1 MNNTVYPLFRE
12 AIVTSVEDP
21 EELGRIQLRVLP
33 ELSEHEESDLPWCF
47 PESSGIHGKSFGLPQ
62 VDQAVSCIVWTK
74 LWCEIT
80 YLPMVI
86 RKPKEHP
93 FQDWMD
99 NQRSL
104 IDDMANDPEE
114 KDLVVE
120 QYSDDF
126 SQYHDVGNS
135 EHGFVHP
142 SGTYVSVDKDGTAWM
157 KGVKELHLHDGD
169 GNFEAVIDFTSGD
182 IKLTSK
188 GKQEKTIE
196 GDVKEIIKGKQ
207 EVEVDQDSEF
217 TVKGK
222 WKVSVTGDASIESKG
237 AVNIKA
243 TSSCKVEATSEVNIK
258 APQCVI
264 DSQIL
269 NFKGMKSQGTVPPS
283 GSGVC
288 CAIPACI
295 CSGAPH
301 VG

>member
-1 MNNTVYPLFRE
+1 MNTVYPLFRE

-21 EELGRIQLRVLP
+21 EKLGRIQLRVLP

-62 VDQAVSCIVWTK
+62 VGQAVSCIVWTK

-104 IDDMANDPEE
+104 IEDMANDPEE
-114 KDLVVE
+114 KNLVVE

-142 SGTYVSVDKDGTAWM
+142 SGTYVTIDKDGTAFM
-157 KGVKELHLHDGD
+157 KGVKELHVHDGD

-182 IKLTSK
+182 VTLTTK
-188 GKQEKTIE
+188 GKQETAVE
-196 GDVKEIIKGKQ
+196 GDATETIKGKW
-207 EVEVDQDSEF
+207 S
-217 TVKGK
+217 
-222 WKVSVTGDASIESKG
+222 VSVTGDASIESKG

-243 TSSCKVEATSEVNIK
+243 TSSCKVEASSEVNIK

-269 NFKGMKSQGTVPPS
+269 NFKGTKSQGTVPPS
-283 GSGVC
+283 GSGVL
-288 CAIPACI
+288 CAVPACI

>member
-1 MNNTVYPLFRE
+1 MNTVYPLFRE

-21 EELGRIQLRVLP
+21 EELGRVQLRVLP
-33 ELSEHEESDLPWCF
+33 ELSEHEEADLPWCF

-62 VDQAVSCIVWTK
+62 VGQAVSCIVWTK

-114 KDLVVE
+114 KNLVVE

-142 SGTYVSVDKDGTAWM
+142 SGTYVSIDKEGTAWM

-169 GNFEAVIDFTSGD
+169 ENFEAVIDFTSGD
-182 IKLTSK
+182 VTLTTK
-188 GKQEKTIE
+188 GKQEKTVE
-196 GDVKEIIKGKQ
+196 GDATETIKGKW
-207 EVEVDQDSEF
+207 S
-217 TVKGK
+217 
-222 WKVSVTGDASIESKG
+222 VSVTGDASIESKG

-243 TSSCKVEATSEVNIK
+243 TSSCKVEASSEVNIK

-269 NFKGMKSQGTVPPS
+269 NFKGTKSQGTVPPS
-283 GSGVC
+283 GSGVL
-288 CAIPACI
+288 CAVPACI

>member
-21 EELGRIQLRVLP
+21 EELGRVQLRVLP
-33 ELSEHEESDLPWCF
+33 ELSEHEEADLPWCF

-62 VDQAVSCIVWTK
+62 VGQAVSCIVWTK

-93 FQDWMD
+93 FQNWMD

-142 SGTYVSVDKDGTAWM
+142 SGTYVSIDKDGTAWM

-182 IKLTSK
+182 VTLTTK

-196 GDVKEIIKGKQ
+196 GDVKETIKGKQ
-207 EVEVDQDSEF
+207 EVEVDQDSEL

-288 CAIPACI
+288 CAIPGCV

>member
-1 MNNTVYPLFRE
+1 MNTVYPLFRE

-21 EELGRIQLRVLP
+21 EELGRVQLRVLP
-33 ELSEHEESDLPWCF
+33 ELSEHEASDLPWCV

-62 VDQAVSCIVWTK
+62 VGQAVSCIVWTK

-86 RKPKEHP
+86 RKPKEHL
-93 FQDWMD
+93 FQNWMD

-114 KDLVVE
+114 KNLVVE

-142 SGTYVSVDKDGTAWM
+142 SGTYVSIDKEGTAWM

-182 IKLTSK
+182 ITLTTK
-188 GKQEKTIE
+188 GKQEKTVE
-196 GDVKEIIKGKQ
+196 GDATQ
-207 EVEVDQDSEF
+207 
-217 TVKGK
+217 TYKGK
-222 WKVSVTGDASIESKG
+222 WSVSVTGDASIESKG

-243 TSSCKVEATSEVNIK
+243 TSSCKVEASSEVNIK

-269 NFKGMKSQGTVPPS
+269 NFKGIKSQGTVPPS
-283 GSGVC
+283 GSGVL
-288 CAIPACI
+288 CAVPACI

>member
-12 AIVTSVEDP
+12 AIITSVEDP

-47 PESSGIHGKSFGLPQ
+47 PESTGIHGKDFGMPQ
-62 VDQAVSCIVWTK
+62 VGQAVSCIVWTK

-93 FQDWMD
+93 YQDWMD

-114 KDLVVE
+114 KDLVVK

-126 SQYHDVGNS
+126 SEYHDVGNS

-142 SGTYVSVDKDGTAWM
+142 SGTYVSIDKEGTAWM

-182 IKLTSK
+182 ITLTTK
-188 GKQEKTIE
+188 GKQEKTVE
-196 GDVKEIIKGKQ
+196 GDATQ
-207 EVEVDQDSEF
+207 
-217 TVKGK
+217 TYKGK
-222 WKVSVTGDASIESKG
+222 WSVSVTGDASIESKG

-243 TSSCKVEATSEVNIK
+243 TSSCKVEASSEVNIK

-269 NFKGMKSQGTVPPS
+269 NFKGTKSQGTVPPS
-283 GSGVC
+283 GSGVL
-288 CAIPACI
+288 CAVPACI

>member
-1 MNNTVYPLFRE
+1 MNTVYPLFRE

-21 EELGRIQLRVLP
+21 EELGRVQLRVLP

-62 VDQAVSCIVWTK
+62 VGQAVSCIVWTK

-142 SGTYVSVDKDGTAWM
+142 SGTYVSIDKDGTAWM

-196 GDVKEIIKGKQ
+196 GDVKETIKGKQ
-207 EVEVDQDSEF
+207 EVEVDQDSEL

-283 GSGVC
+283 GSGVL
-288 CAIPACI
+288 CAISGCI
-295 CSGAPH
+295 CSGVPH

>member
-1 MNNTVYPLFRE
+1 MNTVYPLFRE

-21 EELGRIQLRVLP
+21 EELGRVQLRVLP
-33 ELSEHEESDLPWCF
+33 ELSEHEEADLPWCF

-62 VDQAVSCIVWTK
+62 VGQAVSCIVWTK

-86 RKPKEHP
+86 RKPKEHL
-93 FQDWMD
+93 FQNWMD

-114 KDLVVE
+114 KDLVVK

-126 SQYHDVGNS
+126 SEYHDVGNS

-142 SGTYVSVDKDGTAWM
+142 SGTYVSIDKDGTAWM

-169 GNFEAVIDFTSGD
+169 ENFEAVIDFTSGD
-182 IKLTSK
+182 IKLTTK
-188 GKQEKTIE
+188 GKQEKTVE
-196 GDVKEIIKGKQ
+196 GDATQ
-207 EVEVDQDSEF
+207 
-217 TVKGK
+217 TYKGK
-222 WKVSVTGDASIESKG
+222 WSVSVTGDASIESKG

-243 TSSCKVEATSEVNIK
+243 TSSCKVEASSEVNIK

-269 NFKGMKSQGTVPPS
+269 NFKGTKSQGTVPPS

>member
-1 MNNTVYPLFRE
+1 MNTVYPLFRE

-21 EELGRIQLRVLP
+21 EELGRVQLRVLP
-33 ELSEHEESDLPWCF
+33 ELSEHEEADLPWCF

-62 VDQAVSCIVWTK
+62 VGQAVSCIVWTK

-86 RKPKEHP
+86 RKPKEHL
-93 FQDWMD
+93 FQNWMD

-114 KDLVVE
+114 KNLVVE

-142 SGTYVSVDKDGTAWM
+142 SGTYVSIDKEGTAWM

-169 GNFEAVIDFTSGD
+169 ENFEAVIDFTSGD
-182 IKLTSK
+182 IKLTTK
-188 GKQEKTIE
+188 GKQEKTVE
-196 GDVKEIIKGKQ
+196 GDATQ
-207 EVEVDQDSEF
+207 
-217 TVKGK
+217 TYKGK
-222 WKVSVTGDASIESKG
+222 WSVSVTGDASIESKG

-243 TSSCKVEATSEVNIK
+243 TSSCKVEASSEVNIK

-269 NFKGMKSQGTVPPS
+269 NFKGTKSQGTVPPS
-283 GSGVC
+283 GSGVL
-288 CAIPACI
+288 CAVPACI

>member
-1 MNNTVYPLFRE
+1 MNTVYPLFRE

-21 EELGRIQLRVLP
+21 EELGRVQLRVLP

-62 VDQAVSCIVWTK
+62 VGQAVSCIVWTK

-80 YLPMVI
+80 YLPMVV

-142 SGTYVSVDKDGTAWM
+142 SGTYVSIDKDGTAWM

-196 GDVKEIIKGKQ
+196 GDVKETIKGKQ
-207 EVEVDQDSEF
+207 EVEVDQDSEL

-237 AVNIKA
+237 AINIKA

-269 NFKGMKSQGTVPPS
+269 NFKGTKSQGTVPPS

-288 CAIPACI
+288 CAVPACI

>member
-1 MNNTVYPLFRE
+1 MNTVYPLFRE

-21 EELGRIQLRVLP
+21 EELGRVQLRVLP
-33 ELSEHEESDLPWCF
+33 ELSEHEEADLPWCF

-62 VDQAVSCIVWTK
+62 VGQAVSCIVWTK

-114 KDLVVE
+114 KNLVVE

-142 SGTYVSVDKDGTAWM
+142 SGTYVSIDKDGTAWM

-169 GNFEAVIDFTSGD
+169 ENFEAVIDFTSGD
-182 IKLTSK
+182 ITLTTK
-188 GKQEKTIE
+188 GKQEKTVE
-196 GDVKEIIKGKQ
+196 GDATQ
-207 EVEVDQDSEF
+207 
-217 TVKGK
+217 TYKGK
-222 WKVSVTGDASIESKG
+222 WSVSVTGDASIESKG

-243 TSSCKVEATSEVNIK
+243 TSSCKVEASSEVNIK

-269 NFKGMKSQGTVPPS
+269 NFKGTKSQGTVPPS
-283 GSGVC
+283 GSGVL
-288 CAIPACI
+288 CAVPACI

>member
-1 MNNTVYPLFRE
+1 MNTVYPLFRE

-21 EELGRIQLRVLP
+21 EELGRVQLRVLP
-33 ELSEHEESDLPWCF
+33 ELSEHEEADLPWCF

-62 VDQAVSCIVWTK
+62 VGQAVSCIVWTK

-142 SGTYVSVDKDGTAWM
+142 SGTYVSIDKEGTAWM

-182 IKLTSK
+182 IKLSSK

-196 GDVKEIIKGKQ
+196 GDVKETIKGKQ
-207 EVEVDQDSEF
+207 EVEVDQDSEL

-288 CAIPACI
+288 CAIPGCV

>member
-47 PESSGIHGKSFGLPQ
+47 PESTGIHGKDFGMPQ
-62 VDQAVSCIVWTK
+62 VGQAVSCIVWTK

-142 SGTYVSVDKDGTAWM
+142 SGTYVSIDKDGTAWM

-182 IKLTSK
+182 IKLSSK

-196 GDVKEIIKGKQ
+196 GAVKETIKGKQ
-207 EVEVDQDSEF
+207 EVEVDQDSEL

-288 CAIPACI
+288 CAIPACV
-295 CSGAPH
+295 CSGVAH

>member
-1 MNNTVYPLFRE
+1 MNNAVYPLFRE

-21 EELGRIQLRVLP
+21 EELGRVQLRVLP
-33 ELSEHEESDLPWCF
+33 ELSEHEEADLPWCF

-62 VDQAVSCIVWTK
+62 VGQAVSCIVWTK

-80 YLPMVI
+80 YLPIVI

-93 FQDWMD
+93 YQDWMD

-142 SGTYVSVDKDGTAWM
+142 SGTYVSIDKDGTAWM

-182 IKLTSK
+182 IKLSSK

-196 GDVKEIIKGKQ
+196 GDVEETI
-207 EVEVDQDSEF
+207 
-217 TVKGK
+217 KGK

-283 GSGVC
+283 GSGVL
-288 CAIPACI
+288 CAVPACI

>member
-1 MNNTVYPLFRE
+1 MNTVYPLFRE

-21 EELGRIQLRVLP
+21 EELGRVQLRVLP

-62 VDQAVSCIVWTK
+62 VGQAVSCIVWTK

-86 RKPKEHP
+86 RKPKEHL
-93 FQDWMD
+93 FQNWMD

-114 KDLVVE
+114 KNLVVE

-142 SGTYVSVDKDGTAWM
+142 SGTYVSIDKEGTAWM

-169 GNFEAVIDFTSGD
+169 ENFEAVIDFTSGD
-182 IKLTSK
+182 IKLTTK
-188 GKQEKTIE
+188 GKQEKTVE
-196 GDVKEIIKGKQ
+196 GDATQ
-207 EVEVDQDSEF
+207 
-217 TVKGK
+217 TYKGK
-222 WKVSVTGDASIESKG
+222 WSVSVTGDASIESKG

-243 TSSCKVEATSEVNIK
+243 TSSCKVEASSEVNIK

-269 NFKGMKSQGTVPPS
+269 NFKGTKSQGTVPPS
-283 GSGVC
+283 GSGVL
-288 CAIPACI
+288 CAVPACI

>member
-1 MNNTVYPLFRE
+1 MNTVYPLFRE

-21 EELGRIQLRVLP
+21 EELGRVQLRVLP

-47 PESSGIHGKSFGLPQ
+47 PESTGVHGKDFGMPQ
-62 VDQAVSCIVWTK
+62 VGQAVSCIVWTK

-93 FQDWMD
+93 YQDWMD

-114 KDLVVE
+114 KDLVVK

-126 SQYHDVGNS
+126 SEYHDVGNS

-142 SGTYVSVDKDGTAWM
+142 SGTYVSIDKDGTAWM

-169 GNFEAVIDFTSGD
+169 ENFEAVIDFTSGD
-182 IKLTSK
+182 ITLTTK
-188 GKQEKTIE
+188 GKQEKTVE
-196 GDVKEIIKGKQ
+196 GDATQ
-207 EVEVDQDSEF
+207 
-217 TVKGK
+217 TYKGK
-222 WKVSVTGDASIESKG
+222 WSVSVTGDASIESKG

-243 TSSCKVEATSEVNIK
+243 TSSCKVEASSEVNIK

-269 NFKGMKSQGTVPPS
+269 NFKGTKSQGTVPPS
-283 GSGVC
+283 GSGVL
-288 CAIPACI
+288 CAVPACI

>member
-62 VDQAVSCIVWTK
+62 VGQAVSCIVWTK

-93 FQDWMD
+93 FQNWMD

-114 KDLVVE
+114 KNLVVE

-142 SGTYVSVDKDGTAWM
+142 SGTYVSIDKDGTAWM

-182 IKLTSK
+182 ITLTTK
-188 GKQEKTIE
+188 GKQEKTVE
-196 GDVKEIIKGKQ
+196 GDATQ
-207 EVEVDQDSEF
+207 
-217 TVKGK
+217 TYKGK
-222 WKVSVTGDASIESKG
+222 WSVSVTGDASIESKG

-243 TSSCKVEATSEVNIK
+243 TSSCKVEASSEVNIK

-269 NFKGMKSQGTVPPS
+269 NFKGTKSQGTVPPS
-283 GSGVC
+283 GSGVL

>member
-33 ELSEHEESDLPWCF
+33 ELSEHGESDLPWCF
-47 PESSGIHGKSFGLPQ
+47 PESTGIHGKDFGMPQ
-62 VDQAVSCIVWTK
+62 VGQAVSCIVWTK

-93 FQDWMD
+93 YQNWMD

-114 KDLVVE
+114 KDLVVK

-126 SQYHDVGNS
+126 SEYHDVGNS

-142 SGTYVSVDKDGTAWM
+142 SGTYVTIDKDGTAFM
-157 KGVKELHLHDGD
+157 KGVKELHVHDGD

-182 IKLTSK
+182 ITLTTK
-188 GKQEKTIE
+188 GKQEKTVE
-196 GDVKEIIKGKQ
+196 GDATQ
-207 EVEVDQDSEF
+207 
-217 TVKGK
+217 TYKGK
-222 WKVSVTGDASIESKG
+222 WSVSVTGDASIESKG

-243 TSSCKVEATSEVNIK
+243 TSSCKVEASSEVNIK

-269 NFKGMKSQGTVPPS
+269 NFKGTKSQGTVPPS
-283 GSGVC
+283 GSGVL
-288 CAIPACI
+288 CAVPACI

>member
-1 MNNTVYPLFRE
+1 MNTVYPLFRE

-33 ELSEHEESDLPWCF
+33 ELSEHEEADFPWCF
-47 PESSGIHGKSFGLPQ
+47 PESTGIHGKSFGLPQ
-62 VDQAVSCIVWTK
+62 VGQAVSCIVWTK

-93 FQDWMD
+93 FQNWMD

-114 KDLVVE
+114 KNLVVE

-142 SGTYVSVDKDGTAWM
+142 SGTYVSIDKDGTAWM

-182 IKLTSK
+182 IKLTTK
-188 GKQEKTIE
+188 GKQEKTVE
-196 GDVKEIIKGKQ
+196 GDATQ
-207 EVEVDQDSEF
+207 
-217 TVKGK
+217 TYKGK
-222 WKVSVTGDASIESKG
+222 WSVSVTGDASIESKG

-243 TSSCKVEATSEVNIK
+243 TSSCKVEASSEVNIK

-269 NFKGMKSQGTVPPS
+269 NFKGTKSQGTVPPS
-283 GSGVC
+283 GSGVL
-288 CAIPACI
+288 CAVPACI

>member
-1 MNNTVYPLFRE
+1 MNTVYPLFRE
-12 AIVTSVEDP
+12 ALVTSVEDP
-21 EELGRIQLRVLP
+21 EELGRVQLRVLP
-33 ELSEHEESDLPWCF
+33 ELSEHDEADLPWCF
-47 PESSGIHGKSFGLPQ
+47 PESTGIHGKSFGMPQ
-62 VDQAVSCIVWTK
+62 VGQAVSCIVWTK

-93 FQDWMD
+93 YQDWMD

-114 KDLVVE
+114 KDLVVK

-126 SQYHDVGNS
+126 SEYHDVGNS

-142 SGTYVSVDKDGTAWM
+142 SGTYVTIDKDGTAFM
-157 KGVKELHLHDGD
+157 KGVKELHVHDGD

-182 IKLTSK
+182 VTLTTK
-188 GKQEKTIE
+188 GKQEKTVE
-196 GDVKEIIKGKQ
+196 GDATQ
-207 EVEVDQDSEF
+207 
-217 TVKGK
+217 TYKGK
-222 WKVSVTGDASIESKG
+222 WNVSVTGDASIESKG

-243 TSSCKVEATSEVNIK
+243 TSSCKVEASSEVNIK

-269 NFKGMKSQGTVPPS
+269 NFKGTKSQGTVPPS
-283 GSGVC
+283 GSGVL
-288 CAIPACI
+288 CAVPACI

>member
-1 MNNTVYPLFRE
+1 MNTVYPLFRE

-21 EELGRIQLRVLP
+21 EELGRVQLRVLP
-33 ELSEHEESDLPWCF
+33 ELSEHEEADLPWCF

-62 VDQAVSCIVWTK
+62 VGQAVSCIVWTK
-74 LWCEIT
+74 LWCEIA

-142 SGTYVSVDKDGTAWM
+142 SGTYVSIDKDGTAWM

-182 IKLTSK
+182 IKLSSK

-196 GDVKEIIKGKQ
+196 GDVKETIKGKQ
-207 EVEVDQDSEF
+207 EVEVDQDSEL

-288 CAIPACI
+288 CAIPGCV

>member
-1 MNNTVYPLFRE
+1 MNSVYPLFRE

-21 EELGRIQLRVLP
+21 EELGRVQLRVLP
-33 ELSEHEESDLPWCF
+33 ELSEHEEADLPWCF

-62 VDQAVSCIVWTK
+62 VGQAVSCIVWTK

-93 FQDWMD
+93 YQDWMD

-114 KDLVVE
+114 KNLVVE

-142 SGTYVSVDKDGTAWM
+142 SGTYVSIDKEGTAWM

-169 GNFEAVIDFTSGD
+169 ENFEAVIDFTSGD
-182 IKLTSK
+182 ITLTTK
-188 GKQEKTIE
+188 GKQEKTVE
-196 GDVKEIIKGKQ
+196 GDATQ
-207 EVEVDQDSEF
+207 
-217 TVKGK
+217 TYKGK
-222 WKVSVTGDASIESKG
+222 WSVSVTGDASIESKG

-243 TSSCKVEATSEVNIK
+243 TSSCKVEASSEVNIK

-269 NFKGMKSQGTVPPS
+269 NFKGTKSQGTVPPS
-283 GSGVC
+283 GSGVL
-288 CAIPACI
+288 CAVPACI

>member
-1 MNNTVYPLFRE
+1 MNTVYPLFRE
-12 AIVTSVEDP
+12 ALVTSVEDP
-21 EELGRIQLRVLP
+21 EELGRVQLRVLP

-47 PESSGIHGKSFGLPQ
+47 PESTGVHGKDFGMPQ
-62 VDQAVSCIVWTK
+62 VGQAVSCIVWTK

-93 FQDWMD
+93 YQDWMD

-114 KDLVVE
+114 KDLVVK

-126 SQYHDVGNS
+126 SEYHDVGNS

-142 SGTYVSVDKDGTAWM
+142 SGTYVSIDKDGTAWM

-182 IKLTSK
+182 IKLTTK
-188 GKQEKTIE
+188 GKQEKTVE
-196 GDVKEIIKGKQ
+196 GDATQ
-207 EVEVDQDSEF
+207 
-217 TVKGK
+217 TYKGK
-222 WKVSVTGDASIESKG
+222 WSVSVTGDASIESKG
-237 AVNIKA
+237 SVNIKA
-243 TSSCKVEATSEVNIK
+243 TSSCKVEASSEVNIK

-269 NFKGMKSQGTVPPS
+269 NFKGTKSQGTVPPS
-283 GSGVC
+283 GSGVL
-288 CAIPACI
+288 CAVPACI

>member
-1 MNNTVYPLFRE
+1 MNTVYPLFRE

-21 EELGRIQLRVLP
+21 EELGRVQLRVLP
-33 ELSEHEESDLPWCF
+33 ELSEHEEADLPWCF

-62 VDQAVSCIVWTK
+62 VGQAVSCIVWTK

-93 FQDWMD
+93 FQNWMD

-142 SGTYVSVDKDGTAWM
+142 SGTYVSIDKDGTAWM

-169 GNFEAVIDFTSGD
+169 GNFEAVVDFTSGD

-188 GKQEKTIE
+188 GKQETTIE
-196 GDVKEIIKGKQ
+196 GDVKETIKGKQ
-207 EVEVDQDSEF
+207 EVEVNQDSEL
-217 TVKGK
+217 TIKGK

-288 CAIPACI
+288 CAIPGCI

>member
-1 MNNTVYPLFRE
+1 MNTVYPLFRE
-12 AIVTSVEDP
+12 ALVTSVEDP
-21 EELGRIQLRVLP
+21 EELGRVQLRVLP
-33 ELSEHEESDLPWCF
+33 ELSEHEESDLHWCF
-47 PESSGIHGKSFGLPQ
+47 PESTGVHGKDFGMPQ
-62 VDQAVSCIVWTK
+62 VGQAVSCIVWTK

-93 FQDWMD
+93 YQDWMD

-114 KDLVVE
+114 KDLVVK

-126 SQYHDVGNS
+126 SEYHDAGNS

-142 SGTYVSVDKDGTAWM
+142 SGTYVSIDKDGTAWM

-169 GNFEAVIDFTSGD
+169 ENFEAVIDFTSGD
-182 IKLTSK
+182 ITLTTK
-188 GKQEKTIE
+188 GKQEKTVE
-196 GDVKEIIKGKQ
+196 GDATQ
-207 EVEVDQDSEF
+207 
-217 TVKGK
+217 TYKGK
-222 WKVSVTGDASIESKG
+222 WSVSVTGDASIESKG

-243 TSSCKVEATSEVNIK
+243 TSSCKVEASSEVNIK

-269 NFKGMKSQGTVPPS
+269 NFKGTKSQGTVPPS
-283 GSGVC
+283 GSGVL
-288 CAIPACI
+288 CAVPACI

>member
-1 MNNTVYPLFRE
+1 MNTVYPLFRE

-21 EELGRIQLRVLP
+21 EELGRVQLRVLP
-33 ELSEHEESDLPWCF
+33 ELSEHEEADLPWCF

-62 VDQAVSCIVWTK
+62 VGQAVSCIVWTK

-114 KDLVVE
+114 KNLVVE

-142 SGTYVSVDKDGTAWM
+142 SGTYVSIDKDGTAWM

-169 GNFEAVIDFTSGD
+169 ENFEAVIDFTSGD
-182 IKLTSK
+182 VTLTTK
-188 GKQEKTIE
+188 GKQEKTVE
-196 GDVKEIIKGKQ
+196 GDATETIKGK
-207 EVEVDQDSEF
+207 
-217 TVKGK
+217 
-222 WKVSVTGDASIESKG
+222 WNVSVSGDASIESKG

-243 TSSCKVEATSEVNIK
+243 TSSCKVEASSEVNIK

-269 NFKGMKSQGTVPPS
+269 NFKGTKSQGTVPPS
-283 GSGVC
+283 GSGVL
-288 CAIPACI
+288 CAVPACI

>member
-1 MNNTVYPLFRE
+1 MNTVYPLFRE

-21 EELGRIQLRVLP
+21 EKLGRVQLRVLP

-62 VDQAVSCIVWTK
+62 VGQAVSCIVWTK

-142 SGTYVSVDKDGTAWM
+142 SGTYVSIDKDGTAWM

-169 GNFEAVIDFTSGD
+169 ENFEAVIDFTSGD
-182 IKLTSK
+182 IKLTTK
-188 GKQEKTIE
+188 GKQEKTVE
-196 GDVKEIIKGKQ
+196 GDATQ
-207 EVEVDQDSEF
+207 
-217 TVKGK
+217 TYKGK
-222 WKVSVTGDASIESKG
+222 WMVSVTGDASIESEG

-243 TSSCKVEATSEVNIK
+243 TSSCKVEASSEVNIK

-269 NFKGMKSQGTVPPS
+269 NFKGTKSQGTVPPS
-283 GSGVC
+283 GSGVL
-288 CAIPACI
+288 CAVPACI

>member
-1 MNNTVYPLFRE
+1 MNTVYPLFRE
-12 AIVTSVEDP
+12 AIVTSAEDP
-21 EELGRIQLRVLP
+21 EELGRVQLRVLP
-33 ELSEHEESDLPWCF
+33 ELSEYEESDLPWCF
-47 PESSGIHGKSFGLPQ
+47 PESSGIHGKSFGFPR
-62 VDQAVSCIVWTK
+62 VGQAVSCIVWTK

-93 FQDWMD
+93 YQDWMD

-142 SGTYVSVDKDGTAWM
+142 SGTYVSIDKDGTAWM

-196 GDVKEIIKGKQ
+196 GDVKETIKGKQ
-207 EVEVDQDSEF
+207 EVEVDQDSEL
-217 TVKGK
+217 TIKGK

-237 AVNIKA
+237 AVSIKA

-258 APQCVI
+258 AAQCVI

-288 CAIPACI
+288 CAVPACI

>member
-1 MNNTVYPLFRE
+1 MNNTIYPLFRE
-12 AIVTSVEDP
+12 ALVTSVEDP

-47 PESSGIHGKSFGLPQ
+47 PESTGIHGKDFGMPQ
-62 VDQAVSCIVWTK
+62 VGQAVSCIVWTK
-74 LWCEIT
+74 LWCEIS

-93 FQDWMD
+93 YQDWMD

-114 KDLVVE
+114 KDLVVK

-126 SQYHDVGNS
+126 SEYHDVGNS

-142 SGTYVSVDKDGTAWM
+142 SGTYVTIDKDGTAFM

-182 IKLTSK
+182 ITLTTK
-188 GKQEKTIE
+188 GKQEKTVE
-196 GDVKEIIKGKQ
+196 GDATQ
-207 EVEVDQDSEF
+207 
-217 TVKGK
+217 TYKGK
-222 WKVSVTGDASIESKG
+222 WSVSVTGDASIESKG

-243 TSSCKVEATSEVNIK
+243 TSSCKVEASSEVNIK

-283 GSGVC
+283 GSGVL
-288 CAIPACI
+288 CAVPACI

-301 VG
+301 IG

>member
-1 MNNTVYPLFRE
+1 
-12 AIVTSVEDP
+12 
-21 EELGRIQLRVLP
+21 
-33 ELSEHEESDLPWCF
+33 
-47 PESSGIHGKSFGLPQ
+47 
-62 VDQAVSCIVWTK
+62 
-74 LWCEIT
+74 
-80 YLPMVI
+80 MVI

-142 SGTYVSVDKDGTAWM
+142 SGTYVSIDKDGTAWM

-196 GDVKEIIKGKQ
+196 GDVKETIKGKQ
-207 EVEVDQDSEF
+207 EVEVDQDSEL

-288 CAIPACI
+288 CAILGCV

>member
-1 MNNTVYPLFRE
+1 MNTVYPLFRE
-12 AIVTSVEDP
+12 ALVTSVEDP
-21 EELGRIQLRVLP
+21 EELGRVQLRVLP

-47 PESSGIHGKSFGLPQ
+47 PESTGIHGKDFGMPQ
-62 VDQAVSCIVWTK
+62 VGQAVSCIVWTK

-93 FQDWMD
+93 YQDWMD

-114 KDLVVE
+114 KDLVVK

-126 SQYHDVGNS
+126 SEYHDVGNS

-142 SGTYVSVDKDGTAWM
+142 SGTYVSIDKDGTAWM

-182 IKLTSK
+182 IKLTTK
-188 GKQEKTIE
+188 GKQEKTVE
-196 GDVKEIIKGKQ
+196 GDATQ
-207 EVEVDQDSEF
+207 
-217 TVKGK
+217 TYKGK
-222 WKVSVTGDASIESKG
+222 WSVSVTGDASIESKG

-243 TSSCKVEATSEVNIK
+243 TSSCKVEASSEVNIK

-269 NFKGMKSQGTVPPS
+269 NFKGTKSQGTVPPS
-283 GSGVC
+283 GSGVL
-288 CAIPACI
+288 CAVPACI

>member
-1 MNNTVYPLFRE
+1 MNNAVYPLFRE

-33 ELSEHEESDLPWCF
+33 ELSEHKESDLPWCF
-47 PESSGIHGKSFGLPQ
+47 PESTGIHGKDFGMPQ
-62 VDQAVSCIVWTK
+62 VGQAVSCIVWTK

-99 NQRSL
+99 NQRSM

-142 SGTYVSVDKDGTAWM
+142 SGTYVTIDKDGTAFM
-157 KGVKELHLHDGD
+157 KGVKELHVHDGD

-182 IKLTSK
+182 IKLSSK

-196 GDVKEIIKGKQ
+196 GS
-207 EVEVDQDSEF
+207 VEE
-217 TVKGK
+217 TIKGK

-283 GSGVC
+283 GSGVF
-288 CAIPACI
+288 CAVPACI

-301 VG
+301 IG

>member
-1 MNNTVYPLFRE
+1 MNTVYPLFRE
-12 AIVTSVEDP
+12 ALVTSVEDP
-21 EELGRIQLRVLP
+21 EELGRVQLRVLP

-47 PESSGIHGKSFGLPQ
+47 PESTGVHGKDFGMPQ
-62 VDQAVSCIVWTK
+62 VGQAVSCIVWTK

-93 FQDWMD
+93 YQDWMD

-114 KDLVVE
+114 KDLVVK

-126 SQYHDVGNS
+126 SEYHDVGNS

-142 SGTYVSVDKDGTAWM
+142 SGTYVSIDKDGTAWM

-182 IKLTSK
+182 IKLTTK
-188 GKQEKTIE
+188 GKQEKTVE
-196 GDVKEIIKGKQ
+196 GDATQ
-207 EVEVDQDSEF
+207 
-217 TVKGK
+217 TYKGK
-222 WKVSVTGDASIESKG
+222 WSVSVPGDAAIESKG

-243 TSSCKVEATSEVNIK
+243 TSSCKVEASSEVNIK

-269 NFKGMKSQGTVPPS
+269 NFKGTKSQGTVPPS
-283 GSGVC
+283 GSGVL
-288 CAIPACI
+288 CAVPACI

>member
-1 MNNTVYPLFRE
+1 MNTVYPLFRE

-21 EELGRIQLRVLP
+21 EELGRVQLRVLP
-33 ELSEHEESDLPWCF
+33 ELSEHEEADLPWCF

-62 VDQAVSCIVWTK
+62 VGQAVSCIVWTK

-93 FQDWMD
+93 FQNWMD

-142 SGTYVSVDKDGTAWM
+142 SGTYVSIDKDGTAWM

-182 IKLTSK
+182 IKLSSK

-196 GDVKEIIKGKQ
+196 GDVKETIKGKQ
-207 EVEVDQDSEF
+207 EVEVDQDSEL

>member
-1 MNNTVYPLFRE
+1 MNTVYPLFRE
-12 AIVTSVEDP
+12 AIVTSVDDP
-21 EELGRIQLRVLP
+21 EELGRVQLRVLP

-62 VDQAVSCIVWTK
+62 VGQAVSCIVWTK

-142 SGTYVSVDKDGTAWM
+142 SGTYVSIDKDGTAWM

-182 IKLTSK
+182 IKLSSK

-196 GDVKEIIKGKQ
+196 GDVKETIKGKQ
-207 EVEVDQDSEF
+207 EVEVDQDSEL

>member
-1 MNNTVYPLFRE
+1 MNSVYPLFRE

-21 EELGRIQLRVLP
+21 EELGRVQLRVLP
-33 ELSEHEESDLPWCF
+33 ELSEHEEADLPWCF

-62 VDQAVSCIVWTK
+62 VGQAVSCIVWTK

-93 FQDWMD
+93 YQDWMD

-114 KDLVVE
+114 KNLVVE

-142 SGTYVSVDKDGTAWM
+142 SGTYVSIDKEGTAWM

-169 GNFEAVIDFTSGD
+169 ENFEAVIDFTSGD
-182 IKLTSK
+182 IKLTTK
-188 GKQEKTIE
+188 GKQEKTVE
-196 GDVKEIIKGKQ
+196 GDAAQ
-207 EVEVDQDSEF
+207 
-217 TVKGK
+217 TYKGK
-222 WKVSVTGDASIESKG
+222 WSVSVTGDASIESKG

-243 TSSCKVEATSEVNIK
+243 TSSCKVEASSEVNIK

-269 NFKGMKSQGTVPPS
+269 NFKGTKSQGTVPPS
-283 GSGVC
+283 GSGVL
-288 CAIPACI
+288 CAVPACI

>member
-1 MNNTVYPLFRE
+1 MNNAVYPLFRE

-47 PESSGIHGKSFGLPQ
+47 PESTGIHGKDFGMPQ
-62 VDQAVSCIVWTK
+62 VGQAVSCIVWTK

-93 FQDWMD
+93 YQDWMG

-114 KDLVVE
+114 KDLVVK

-126 SQYHDVGNS
+126 SEYHDVGNS

-142 SGTYVSVDKDGTAWM
+142 SGTYVTIDKDGTAFM
-157 KGVKELHLHDGD
+157 KGVKELHVHDGD

-182 IKLTSK
+182 VTLTTK
-188 GKQEKTIE
+188 GKQEKTVE
-196 GDVKEIIKGKQ
+196 GDATQ
-207 EVEVDQDSEF
+207 
-217 TVKGK
+217 TYKGK
-222 WKVSVTGDASIESKG
+222 WNVSVTGDASIESKG

-243 TSSCKVEATSEVNIK
+243 TSSCKVEASSEVNIK

-269 NFKGMKSQGTVPPS
+269 NFKGTKSQGTVPPS
-283 GSGVC
+283 GSGVL
-288 CAIPACI
+288 CAVPACI

>member
-1 MNNTVYPLFRE
+1 MNNTIYPLFRE
-12 AIVTSVEDP
+12 ALVTSVEDP

-33 ELSEHEESDLPWCF
+33 ELSEHKESDLPWCF
-47 PESSGIHGKSFGLPQ
+47 PESTGIHGKDFGMPQ
-62 VDQAVSCIVWTK
+62 VGQAVSCIVWTK

-93 FQDWMD
+93 YQDWMD

-114 KDLVVE
+114 KDLVVK

-126 SQYHDVGNS
+126 SEYHDAGNS

-142 SGTYVSVDKDGTAWM
+142 SGTYVTIDKDGTAFM
-157 KGVKELHLHDGD
+157 KGVKELHVHDGD

-182 IKLTSK
+182 VTLTTK
-188 GKQEKTIE
+188 GKQSL
-196 GDVKEIIKGKQ
+196 
-207 EVEVDQDSEF
+207 EVGGDSEQ
-217 TVKGK
+217 TYKGK
-222 WKVSVTGDASIESKG
+222 WNISVTGDASIESKG

-243 TSSCKVEATSEVNIK
+243 TSSCKVEASSEVNIK

-269 NFKGMKSQGTVPPS
+269 NFKGTKSQGKVPPS
-283 GSGVC
+283 GSGAF
-288 CAIPACI
+288 CAVPACI

>member
-1 MNNTVYPLFRE
+1 MNNAIYPLFRE

-47 PESSGIHGKSFGLPQ
+47 PESTGIHGKDFGMPQ
-62 VDQAVSCIVWTK
+62 VGQAVSCIVWTK

-93 FQDWMD
+93 YQDWMD

-114 KDLVVE
+114 KDLVVK

-126 SQYHDVGNS
+126 SEYHDVGNS

-142 SGTYVSVDKDGTAWM
+142 SGTYVTIDKDGTAFM
-157 KGVKELHLHDGD
+157 KGVKELHVHDGD

-182 IKLTSK
+182 VTLTTK
-188 GKQEKTIE
+188 GKQEKTVE
-196 GDVKEIIKGKQ
+196 GDATQ
-207 EVEVDQDSEF
+207 
-217 TVKGK
+217 TYKGK
-222 WKVSVTGDASIESKG
+222 WNVSVTGDASIESKG

-243 TSSCKVEATSEVNIK
+243 TSSCKVEASSEVNIK

-269 NFKGMKSQGTVPPS
+269 NFKGTKSQGTVPPS
-283 GSGVC
+283 GSGVL
-288 CAIPACI
+288 CAVPACI

>member
-1 MNNTVYPLFRE
+1 MNTVYPLFRE

-21 EELGRIQLRVLP
+21 EELGRVQLRVLP
-33 ELSEHEESDLPWCF
+33 ELSEHEEADLPWCF

-62 VDQAVSCIVWTK
+62 VGQAVSCIVWTK

-86 RKPKEHP
+86 RKPKEHL
-93 FQDWMD
+93 FQNWMD

-142 SGTYVSVDKDGTAWM
+142 SGTYVSIDKDGTAWM

-169 GNFEAVIDFTSGD
+169 ENFEAVIDFTSGD
-182 IKLTSK
+182 ITLTTK
-188 GKQEKTIE
+188 GKQEKTVE
-196 GDVKEIIKGKQ
+196 GDATQ
-207 EVEVDQDSEF
+207 
-217 TVKGK
+217 TYKGK
-222 WKVSVTGDASIESKG
+222 WSVSVTGDASIESKG

-243 TSSCKVEATSEVNIK
+243 TSSCKVEASSEVNIK

-269 NFKGMKSQGTVPPS
+269 NFKGTKSQGTVPPS
-283 GSGVC
+283 GSGVL
-288 CAIPACI
+288 CAVPACI